1 MNIKELLKIVED
13 EVASVVKDPLR
24 EPEINK
30 KPTYRPVL
38 QNEEDIDD
46 MLFYTGNTPEEV
58 KEKRKKNTKKLLSF
72 GK

>member
-1 MNIKELLKIVED
+1 MNIKEILKMVED

>member
-1 MNIKELLKIVED
+1 MVED